1 MFTLHS
7 TPDSAATP
15 VRILLDHLGLPHQVR
30 LVDRDGG
37 ELTSPAYRALHPLGK
52 IPTLET
58 PQGTLFETAAIL
70 LWLAD
75 THAPGALFP
84 AADSPQRG
92 AALKWLFFTSTNLHP
107 ALLECFY
114 PDRTAGTEAIPSL
127 LPRSAARTT
136 EALTALNTAAGANP
150 ALFPT
155 DKLALLPLYLGTLM
169 RWLQQLPDGHP
180 GLIRSADYPAL
191 AAASK
196 ASEASPAALRVADAE
211 SLGPTIFT
219 HPDR

>member
-7 TPDSAATP
+7 SPDSAATP
-15 VRILLDHLGLPHQVR
+15 VRILLEHLGLPYTAR
-30 LVDRDGG
+30 LVDRAGG
-37 ELTSPAYRALHPLGK
+37 VLNSPAYRALHPLGK

-58 PQGTLFETAAIL
+58 PQGIMVETAAIL

-84 AADSPQRG
+84 APDSPQRG
-92 AALKWLFFTSTNLHP
+92 AALTWLFFTSTNLHP
-107 ALLECFY
+107 AVLECFY
-114 PDRTAGTEAIPSL
+114 PDRIAGAEAVPAL
-127 LPRSAARTT
+127 LPCSAARAT
-136 EALTALNTAAGANP
+136 EALTALNAAASAKP
-150 ALFPT
+150 ALFPS
-155 DKLALLPLYLGTLM
+155 DKPALLSLYIGTLM

-191 AAASK
+191 AAALS
-196 ASEASPAALRVADAE
+196 ASEACPAARRVAELE